1 MRRVGTAAARKSI
14 WVRLPADRFS
24 PRLGLFADQLDC
36 CVARRQI
43 LGMRFLFHFRAPGK
57 KLRAA
62 CLLLVLCAI
71 APGAPATRPSVSG
84 DSVLKY
90 LDHFIDWYHR
100 ISGLDASHNDSQE
113 LLYRQSAQTL
123 ARNSLQLAF
132 TFASAQAQLI
142 ESQGGQNSAANP
154 SATTAAHLKQAAAAA
169 DQRVNDLK
177 NQISESYRTAKT
189 VTDAARQ
196 SKLAAE
202 LNLVTTQ
209 RDALLQYAGFMA
221 TTSGGPESLS
231 DKVIQLQQSVP
242 ELTPATGTDAAKAA
256 AAASA
261 PPAQIVPDSA
271 GIITLVSQLFTLTER
286 IDELRQLNGDAMD
299 LQQFCDRM
307 REPIRAQVLD
317 DMRRANALGATTQ
330 NSAPAST
337 QSVDTPQKLDADRL
351 AIESLTL
358 DFKLTSSAG
367 IPLGEQSV
375 YLAQAQQILSSWR
388 EALERQYAD
397 DARSLALRA
406 LGTALVI
413 IVIIIISELW
423 RRATFRYISDPRR
436 RRQFML
442 VRRIVIGFIVVMIII
457 ASVVTEF
464 GSLATFAGLITAGIA
479 VSLQTVILSGVAYFF
494 FIGRFG
500 VRVGDRVTVSGI
512 TGDVVEIGLFRI
524 YLMELAGPISDL
536 HSTGRMIV
544 FSNSVLFQP
553 SAFYKQL
560 PGAEY
565 AWHEIALT
573 MSPDTDHDLA
583 EKRLMSA
590 VESVFAG
597 YRDAVDRQH
606 EEANLLLHVP
616 LEAPRPQVRLRLVD
630 AGVEVVI
637 RYPVELSRASK
648 IEDQLTRKLLEAI
661 QQEPKL
667 KMVSAGTPRIQ
678 AGK

>member
-1 MRRVGTAAARKSI
+1 MQFLLRYKS
-14 WVRLPADRFS
+14 S
-24 PRLGLFADQLDC
+24 
-36 CVARRQI
+36 
-43 LGMRFLFHFRAPGK
+43 GK
-57 KLRAA
+57 KNWAVFL
-62 CLLLVLCAI
+62 CFLLLFCTI
-71 APGAPATRPSVSG
+71 APGGSATKPSISG

-100 ISGLDASHNDSQE
+100 ISALDQAHNDSQE
-113 LLYRQSAQTL
+113 LIYRQSVQAL
-123 ARNSLQLAF
+123 ALNSLQLAF
-132 TFASAQAQLI
+132 KFASAQAQII
-142 ESQGGQNSAANP
+142 ESQGGQNSASNP
-154 SATTAAHLKQAAAAA
+154 SSTTAAHLKQAAAAA

-177 NQISESYRTAKT
+177 NQLSESYRTAKT
-189 VTDAARQ
+189 ATDAARQ

-202 LNLVTTQ
+202 LNLATTQ

-231 DKVIQLQQSVP
+231 DKITQLYQSVP
-242 ELTPATGTDAAKAA
+242 ELNPPAGSDAAKAA
-256 AAASA
+256 ATAS
-261 PPAQIVPDSA
+261 PPPPQVEADSA
-271 GIITLVSQLFTLTER
+271 GIITLASQLFTLTER
-286 IDELRQLNGDAMD
+286 INELRKLNEDAAD
-299 LQQFCDRM
+299 LQQFCDQM
-307 REPIRAQVLD
+307 RQPIRAQVMD

-330 NSAPAST
+330 DSSQPST
-337 QSVDTPQKLDADRL
+337 QTADTPQKLDADRH
-351 AIESLTL
+351 AIEGLTL

-375 YLAQAQQILSSWR
+375 LLIQAQQVLSTWR
-388 EALERQYAD
+388 EALERQYTED
-397 DARSLALRA
+397 LRSLALRA
-406 LGTALVI
+406 LGTALVT

-442 VRRIVIGFIVVMIII
+442 IRRIVIGIIVVLIII

-524 YLMELAGPISDL
+524 YLMELAGSLSDL

-573 MSPDTDHDLA
+573 MSPDTDHELA
-583 EKRLMSA
+583 EKRLMDA
-590 VESVFAG
+590 VESVFAS
-597 YRDAVDRQH
+597 YRDVVDRQH
-606 EEANLLLHVP
+606 EEANQLLHVP

>member
-1 MRRVGTAAARKSI
+1 
-14 WVRLPADRFS
+14 
-24 PRLGLFADQLDC
+24 
-36 CVARRQI
+36 
-43 LGMRFLFHFRAPGK
+43 MRFLLHWRSSGKRVRAVF
-57 KLRAA
+57 L
-62 CLLLVLCAI
+62 CLLPVLCTI
-71 APGAPATRPSVSG
+71 APGGPATKPTVSG

-100 ISGLDASHNDSQE
+100 VSSLDQSHNDSQE
-113 LLYRQSAQTL
+113 LLYRQSVQSL
-123 ARNSLQLAF
+123 ALRALSLAF
-132 TFASAQAQLI
+132 DSASAQAQII
-142 ESQGGQNSAANP
+142 ESQAGQNAASNP
-154 SATTAAHLKQAAAAA
+154 SAATAARLKLAASAA
-169 DQRVNDLK
+169 DQRVSDLK
-177 NQISESYRTAKT
+177 NQLSESYRTAKT

-202 LNLVTTQ
+202 LNLATNE
-209 RDALLQYAGFMA
+209 RDTLTQYAGFMA
-221 TTSGGPESLS
+221 NSAGGPQSLS
-231 DKVIQLQQSVP
+231 EKISQLKQSVP
-242 ELTPATGTDAAKAA
+242 ELNPPAGSD

-261 PPAQIVPDSA
+261 STAPPPPAQIEPDSA
-271 GIITLVSQLFTLTER
+271 GIITLASELFTLTAR
-286 IDELRQLNGDAMD
+286 IDELRKLNEDATD
-299 LQQFCDRM
+299 LQQFCDQQM
-307 REPIRAQVLD
+307 RPPIRAQVID
-317 DMRRANALGATTQ
+317 DMRRASALGSTTQ
-330 NSAPAST
+330 ASSHPST
-337 QSVDTPQKLDADRL
+337 QNTDTPQTLDADRHL
-351 AIESLTL
+351 IEALTA
-358 DFKLTSSAG
+358 DFKLATAAG
-367 IPLGEQSV
+367 VPLGEQSV
-375 YLAQAQQILSSWR
+375 LLSQAAQVFTTWR

-406 LGTALVI
+406 LGTALVM

-442 VRRIVIGFIVVMIII
+442 VRRIVIGIIVVLIII

-573 MSPDTDHDLA
+573 MSPDTDHELA
-583 EKRLMSA
+583 EKRLMGA
-590 VESVFAG
+590 VESVFES
-597 YRDAVDRQH
+597 YRDVVDRQH

-616 LEAPRPQVRLRLVD
+616 LEEPRPQVRLRLVD

-678 AGK
+678 GVN